1 MDNIFENLPANK
13 GNEVFQDILKNNTV
27 RIERIVSFGPESNDG
42 KWYNQNEDEWVILL
56 KGAAKIIFE
65 NNELNLNAGDYLFI
79 EKNKKHKVEITEEN
93 SETIWLAF
101 FYK

>member
-1 MDNIFENLPANK
+1 MDNIFENLPANNGK
-13 GNEVFQDILKNNTV
+13 EVFQDILKNDSV

-79 EKNKKHKVEITEEN
+79 EKNKKHKVEISEKN